1 MRHGADALKTCH
13 RGDSETTPLHK
24 AIDLDNLQFVRRFTQ
39 IFAQGPKTQRG
50 SLQADCNGV
59 TPLLR

>member
-1 MRHGADALKTCH
+1 MLHGADPSKTCH
-13 RGDSETTPLHK
+13 RGDNQTTPLHK
-24 AIDLDNLQFVRRFTQ
+24 GIDLGNLDFVRRFSK
-39 IFAQGPKTQRG
+39 IFAQGSKAQRA